1 MTGRPDAARNGGN
14 GHWAKD
20 VDAAERSAQAAL
32 MRSRG
37 MYWKDIAAQLGYASP
52 GAAYDAAQRFW
63 IEQPKQTVAQIRE
76 EFRMKLD
83 GLEQELRDII
93 ARPHYVVASVPNLG
107 PELVKGPPDA
117 EGNAQYLIDDA
128 PIMNAVDKIRAL
140 VETQLKFMPGV
151 ASATK
156 VQVITDDDLA
166 DALEAE
172 RSELAQLESQG
183 DGASG

>member
-1 MTGRPDAARNGGN
+1 MAGRPDAARNGGN
-14 GHWAKD
+14 GHWMRD
-20 VDAAERSAQAAL
+20 MNAAERSAEAARL
-32 MRSRG
+32 RSRG
-37 MYWKDIAAQLGYASP
+37 VMWKDIATQLGYASP

-63 IEQPKQTVAQIRE
+63 VEQPKQTVAEIRN

-93 ARPHYVVASVPNLG
+93 ANPHYVVASVPNVG
-107 PELVKGPPDA
+107 PELVKGPNG
-117 EGNAQYLIDDA
+117 EYLIDDA
-128 PIMNAVDKIRAL
+128 PILNAVDKIRAL

-156 VQVITDDDLA
+156 VQVITDDDIA

-172 RSELAQLESQG
+172 RSELAQLESEG